1 MSAASLNALVVD
13 EYGGNENKPQDAAVE
28 DKRNELSDSLPS
40 LSDREFQSR
49 NLNPNNHTKDQDDTF
64 GRNDSGNSAND
75 TTPDKN
81 YGSTPVIPSPRLD
94 EAEAT
99 KTHNGHDDYDYS
111 DEFHSDFEDDSKP
124 QDGSDIS
131 RKSSPRGSVTV
142 LNKSAGERRYSDDT
156 QLNGDGG
163 SGPMRN
169 NDYGEENEERD
180 QFDKTPPRYDIP
192 SAPSEQ
198 NIIPHHS
205 PQLTQHRQTSNLSK
219 RCKDKN

>member
-81 YGSTPVIPSPRLD
+81 YGSTP
-94 EAEAT
+94 
-99 KTHNGHDDYDYS
+99 
-111 DEFHSDFEDDSKP
+111 
-124 QDGSDIS
+124 
-131 RKSSPRGSVTV
+131 
-142 LNKSAGERRYSDDT
+142 DT
-156 QLNGDGG
+156 F
-163 SGPMRN
+163 STAR
-169 NDYGEENEERD
+169 
-180 QFDKTPPRYDIP
+180 
-192 SAPSEQ
+192 
-198 NIIPHHS
+198 
-205 PQLTQHRQTSNLSK
+205 
-219 RCKDKN
+219 